1 MSETPLLP
9 PAARLR
15 ELANRNRRTY
25 VITCIAIAVT
35 YALGARLG
43 WELVNPRIDTA
54 PLWPPSGFA
63 VTAVLVLGRR
73 YLPAVALGS
82 VIADTWAGSPL
93 TNVLCGVAAST
104 GEALTFSLIA
114 GAFQLRHSLARTR
127 DVVVIAGAAAAGAL
141 VNATIGMA
149 SILLPGWITWSGVP
163 TSASMWFLAE
173 FTSVL
178 IVTPLLISFERG
190 KGGRAAEV
198 LGVMAL
204 VVALSGASITF
215 DQPELLLPGVIW
227 AALRFGPRGAVSA
240 SLFASTATILFAKR
254 LFGDHD
260 TTDMLSTQAFI
271 AVTAVTNLFFATV
284 TAQLRSSTEE
294 RERLRLSE
302 QAVKKLAAIVEQ
314 SPAAIIRADTD
325 MRVDSWNAAAERL
338 FGYTAEEMMG
348 NPVSKI
354 TPPER
359 KLEVLTHVD
368 KLLAGD
374 SIQVETERMTK
385 TGERVP
391 LAMTISPLRG
401 DDGEI
406 LGAASWSTDLTATLR
421 AREEREQLEERL
433 HQSQR
438 LETVGQ
444 LAGGIAHDFN
454 NLLAV
459 ILNCTDFV
467 RDGLPEDSDVR
478 EDVEEITR
486 AAERAATL
494 TKQLLVFSRRD
505 TVRPDV
511 LDVNHVVEDA
521 QTLLAR
527 TLGEDVEL
535 SVRLGESLG
544 PIYADRGKMEQVLM
558 NLVVNARD
566 AMPDGGS
573 LTIETAA
580 LELDSGPHVRLE
592 VADTGR
598 GMPPEVVEKAF
609 EPFFTT
615 KEKGRGTGLG
625 LATVYG
631 IVTEAGGHIAIRS
644 EEGRGTAFAIH
655 LPVVSADD
663 AYLEGLEQEA
673 QV

>member
-1 MSETPLLP
+1 MSGTPLLP
-9 PAARLR
+9 PTARVR

-43 WELVNPRIDTA
+43 WELVNPRLDTA

-73 YLPAVALGS
+73 YLPAVAVGS

-93 TNVLCGVAAST
+93 TTVLCGVASST

-114 GAFQLRHSLARTR
+114 GAFQLRHSLERTR
-127 DVVVIAGAAAAGAL
+127 DVVVIAGAATAGAL
-141 VNATIGMA
+141 VATTIGMA
-149 SILLPGWITWSGVP
+149 SIMLPGWITWSTVP

-178 IVTPLLISFERG
+178 IVTPLLISFDRG
-190 KGGRAAEV
+190 RGGRAAET

-254 LFGDHD
+254 LFGDQD

-314 SPAAIIRADTD
+314 SPAAIIR
-325 MRVDSWNAAAERL
+325 VDSWNAAAEEL

-348 NPVSKI
+348 NPLSKI

-368 KLLAGD
+368 KLLAGE

-385 TGERVP
+385 AGERVP

-401 DDGEI
+401 DDREI

-467 RDGLPEDSDVR
+467 RERLPEDSDVR
-478 EDVEEITR
+478 DDVEEINQ

-521 QTLLAR
+521 RKLLAR

-535 SVRLGESLG
+535 TVRLGESVG
-544 PIYADRGKMEQVLM
+544 PIYADRGKIEQVLM

-573 LTIETAA
+573 LTIETASV
-580 LELDSGPHVRLE
+580 ELDSGPHVRLE

-598 GMPPEVVEKAF
+598 GMPPEVIEKAF

-615 KEKGRGTGLG
+615 KEKGHGTGLG

-631 IVTEAGGHIAIRS
+631 IVTEAAGHIAIRS
-644 EEGRGTAFAIH
+644 EEGRGTALAIH
-655 LPVVSADD
+655 LPVVSSDA
-663 AYLEGLEQEA
+663 AYLKVLEQDA